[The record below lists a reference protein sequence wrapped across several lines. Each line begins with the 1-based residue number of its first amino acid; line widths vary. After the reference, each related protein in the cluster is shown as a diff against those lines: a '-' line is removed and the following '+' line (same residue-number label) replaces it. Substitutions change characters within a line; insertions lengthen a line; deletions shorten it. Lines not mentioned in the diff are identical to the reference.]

1 MVVATDLR
9 DPTRDV
15 VVESK
20 DKVACGACGRR
31 LRRPRCCGKRSF
43 CTASVDA
50 EGIAR
55 VFHSTGRVH
64 RPARARRERRG
75 CRERDRARCDVVAGR
90 VLMSSP
96 FAYQPQTTKG
106 RNGNDKQERTK
117 EGTRKEGRKEEGRR
131 TEQTITSPTKDFSL
145 QVAGAANRSRT
156 MPTSWD
162 PAGSSASE
170 HRHRC
175 RDSGER
181 RETTTRRGHTRRG
194 RRSTLVEANR
204 GRALDRGRAFTSSR
218 NRRRR
223 NMQTTMDSVTALQAA
238 ILARLI
244 HGEAARAMIEQAE
257 RVAQAVETDRQQA
270 ILWLHQTL
278 NHETVTC
285 MILMALGFDRLV
297 VDAADTLSIRYRE
310 SVRDYGS
317 AGAEAVR
324 RHRRVAC
331 RDPRRFDQNQKKSPG
346 SSTRTAPLAA
356 WKKATARVLKRR
368 VHRRHW
374 RTSRPRIHA
383 AGWRPVADNW
393 ARRRRPCAAAL
404 IEVDRPHETARRK
417 R

>member
-50 EGIAR
+50 EGVAR

-117 EGTRKEGRKEEGRR
+117 EGTREEGRKEEGRR

-156 MPTSWD
+156 MPTS
-162 PAGSSASE
+162 GSSRHHLRIRTWVTASN
-170 HRHRC
+170 HRRI
-175 RDSGER
+175 
-181 RETTTRRGHTRRG
+181 TAPHTRTFSHGAALAGIPLEALPPNIVIVVATQENVARPLPG
-194 RRSTLVEANR
+194 EGTHDVAGVRLWWKRTGVEHWI
-204 GRALDRGRAFTSSR
+204 GVVPS
-218 NRRRR
+218 
-223 NMQTTMDSVTALQAA
+223 
-238 ILARLI
+238 
-244 HGEAARAMIEQAE
+244 
-257 RVAQAVETDRQQA
+257 QAVETEGGGTCRRQ
-270 ILWLHQTL
+270 W
-278 NHETVTC
+278 
-285 MILMALGFDRLV
+285 
-297 VDAADTLSIRYRE
+297 
-310 SVRDYGS
+310 
-317 AGAEAVR
+317 
-324 RHRRVAC
+324 
-331 RDPRRFDQNQKKSPG
+331 
-346 SSTRTAPLAA
+346 TR
-356 WKKATARVLKRR
+356 
-368 VHRRHW
+368 
-374 RTSRPRIHA
+374 
-383 AGWRPVADNW
+383 
-393 ARRRRPCAAAL
+393 
-404 IEVDRPHETARRK
+404 
-417 R
+417 

>member
-1 MVVATDLR
+1 MSWSRAR
-9 DPTRDV
+9 
-15 VVESK
+15 

-117 EGTRKEGRKEEGRR
+117 EGTREEGRKEEGRR

-181 RETTTRRGHTRRG
+181 RPGRSITKATLASCGHHAGQELSAFRAVVGLAG
-194 RRSTLVEANR
+194 REREGTHDVAGVRLWWKRTGVEHWI
-204 GRALDRGRAFTSSR
+204 GVVPS
-218 NRRRR
+218 
-223 NMQTTMDSVTALQAA
+223 
-238 ILARLI
+238 
-244 HGEAARAMIEQAE
+244 
-257 RVAQAVETDRQQA
+257 QAVET
-270 ILWLHQTL
+270 
-278 NHETVTC
+278 EGGGTC
-285 MILMALGFDRLV
+285 
-297 VDAADTLSIRYRE
+297 
-310 SVRDYGS
+310 
-317 AGAEAVR
+317 R
-324 RHRRVAC
+324 RGRARCV
-331 RDPRRFDQNQKKSPG
+331 
-346 SSTRTAPLAA
+346 RTA
-356 WKKATARVLKRR
+356 
-368 VHRRHW
+368 
-374 RTSRPRIHA
+374 SR
-383 AGWRPVADNW
+383 
-393 ARRRRPCAAAL
+393 
-404 IEVDRPHETARRK
+404 
-417 R
+417 